1 MQEPK
6 LKGQVAL
13 VTGAGRGL
21 GRAYAHRLSALGA
34 RVAVLDLSL
43 KSYAD
48 YAAERETMEGDSTV
62 SEIEARGGEA
72 IGLEVDVTDS
82 SAVNRAVERIV
93 DRWGRL
99 DVAVCNAGGGV
110 GTLAETT
117 GTLVSD
123 AHLETVMQRN
133 LHGTIN
139 TCRAAAVPMKA
150 QRAGRLITIS
160 SLDGRR
166 PEPTGGY
173 AHYGAAKAAII
184 MYTKYLAREVGA
196 LWNYG
201 ELCCAWFR
209 SNRTSCSSSRY
220 DERGSA
226 PNRGVASLRDARR
239 LRGRHRIP
247 GDGTGCVRDRSNDCR
262 GRRHRLTGTGRVVRL
277 ISRTDATRIRERLH
291 RHDHLPELRAAFQIA
306 MGRHDIFELERL
318 CDDRV
323 QGAGRKSLVYE
334 LFDRSKLVVT
344 GDRGRQTESADR

>member
-1 MQEPK
+1 MEELRREPK

-21 GRAYAHRLSALGA
+21 GRAYAHRLSTLGA

-43 KSYAD
+43 KSFAD
-48 YAAERETMEGDSTV
+48 YAAEREAMEGDSTV

-82 SAVNRAVERIV
+82 AAVNRAVERIV

-99 DVAVCNAGGGV
+99 DVAVCNAGGGT

-133 LHGTIN
+133 LHGTVN

-184 MYTKYLAREVGA
+184 MYTKYLAREVGP
-196 LWNYG
+196 YG
-201 ELCCAWFR
+201 ITANCV
-209 SNRTSCSSSRY
+209 
-220 DERGSA
+220 A
-226 PNRGVASLRDARR
+226 PGF
-239 LRGRHRIP
+239 
-247 GDGTGCVRDRSNDCR
+247 VR
-262 GRRHRLTGTGRVVRL
+262 TGRVAPLLDTMSQDLLQIVALRRYGTPEDCAGVIEFL
-277 ISRTDATRIRERLH
+277 ATDL
-291 RHDHLPELRAAFQIA
+291 
-306 MGRHDIFELERL
+306 
-318 CDDRV
+318 
-323 QGAGRKSLVYE
+323 GAY
-334 LFDRSKLVVT
+334 VT
-344 GDRGRQTESADR
+344 GATIAVDGGTA